1 MPFNLYKF
9 NNVFIYFFFKLF
21 TQQEQTLRPT
31 QEISVNLQSIGLS
44 LADVDKRL
52 DIAYVGI
59 RKYVHHELSLKQ
71 ADFTQAFLH
80 ANIDS
85 DNLYMLPP
93 QGLEE
98 YITPGHVL

>member
-1 MPFNLYKF
+1 MA
-9 NNVFIYFFFKLF
+9 
-21 TQQEQTLRPT
+21 TLRAALT
-31 QEISVNLQSIGLS
+31 
-44 LADVDKRL
+44 
-52 DIAYVGI
+52 IA
-59 RKYVHHELSLKQ
+59 VHHELSLKQ

-98 YITPGHVL
+98 YITPGHVLKLNKSLYGLKQAPFLWHEKSTQNNPKPWI